1 MKEVARGTV
10 GIIDL
15 CGSGGGINLLYFF
28 FASFWV
34 AILIAILVRFLDMYF
49 KIRTRLTSYIYH
61 AKCHSYH
68 FLNSRFHGKQFLRAS
83 NPLHQEHPHAS
94 PHAGHLARLP

>member
-34 AILIAILVRFLDMYF
+34 AILIAILFLDMYF
-49 KIRTRLTSYIYH
+49 KMCTRLTSYIYR